1 MKDEKRADMKILFL
15 GNFIIFALLVCTVSL
30 VAALISLIL
39 DLGFTMVAFAIAA
52 ISFVCV
58 AISFIIASVPRKAYV
73 IKHEKEDEEQC

>member
-30 VAALISLIL
+30 VVALISLIL
-39 DLGFTMVAFAIAA
+39 DLGITMVAFVISAV
-52 ISFVCV
+52 SFVCV

-73 IKHEKEDEEQC
+73 IKHEEDEEQC